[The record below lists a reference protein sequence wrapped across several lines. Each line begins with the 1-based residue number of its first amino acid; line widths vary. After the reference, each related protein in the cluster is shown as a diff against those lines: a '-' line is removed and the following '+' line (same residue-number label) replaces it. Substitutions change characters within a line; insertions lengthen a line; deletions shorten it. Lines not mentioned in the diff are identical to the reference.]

1 MNYIEK
7 VQEQRRRFIEFNEIP
22 KDIKPDI
29 LSSWIR
35 CKKYGVEKDNNPP
48 NIIPKD
54 EFDAILDE
62 KKEFIEICLPIMLNL
77 YEILKNTN
85 YSIILTDENAVI
97 LKILGN
103 EKIMA
108 QNRDLDFLEGRRWK
122 EEDVGTNAIGTCI
135 YLDKPIQ
142 TLGAEHYSKRQQKWT
157 CSASPIHD
165 SKGNIIGCI
174 DLSGSFKD
182 FHTHTLGIVVEAS
195 NTIQEQF
202 SIAEHRKWTEVA
214 FNSIKEGILVIDNDF
229 KLEYFNENICNI
241 LGIDKNQMYKLFMKS
256 LLKDV
261 IKDMGDIKRLNKI
274 AYREITMY
282 VKNRRVE
289 CNVSINPVVM
299 NEKHTGFVILAKK
312 ADTVRTMVNKIAGFS
327 SKYDFDN
334 ILTQNAR
341 MKGIIEDARRIAKSD
356 CTVLITGE
364 SGTGKELFAHSIH
377 NGSKRCSGPFVAI
390 NCSALPKDLVES
402 ELFGYEKGSFTG
414 ASKEGNPGKFELANG
429 GTIFLDEIGEL
440 PLEIQPK
447 LLRVL
452 DNHAITRIGGK
463 YERDLNV
470 RVIAAT
476 NRNLFK
482 EVKLKNF
489 RSDLYFRLNVF
500 NINLIPVRERR
511 EDIEMFIKFFLEKL
525 AQKNKVKINNIDE
538 EFIDV
543 VKNYEWPGNVREIEN
558 VVQRVYYLSEK
569 GRITKALLPDYIM
582 NYRKSS
588 IEDDMKFSS
597 DSDNEFKPEIQTL
610 DQVEEQLIIKAL
622 RHCNGNVVNASKL
635 INMGKSTLYRKIK
648 KYNLE
653 FEMK

>member
-1 MNYIEK
+1 MNHIEK
-7 VQEQRRRFIEFNEIP
+7 YMEKIREQRNTFIKYNEIP
-22 KDIKPDI
+22 KDVRQDI
-29 LSSWIR
+29 LNSWIR
-35 CKKYGVEKDNNPP
+35 CKRYGVGKDNNGA

-54 EFDAILDE
+54 EFNIVLEE
-62 KKEFIEICLPIMLNL
+62 KKEFIEICLPVMLNL

-135 YLDKPIQ
+135 HLDKPIQ
-142 TLGAEHYSKRQQKWT
+142 TLGAEHYCRRQHKWT
-157 CSASPIHD
+157 CSAAPIHD
-165 SKGNIIGCI
+165 SRGKIIGCI
-174 DLSGSFKD
+174 DLSGGYGD

-195 NTIQEQF
+195 NTIQEKF

-229 KLEYFNENICNI
+229 KLKYFNENICKI
-241 LGIDKNQMYKLFMKS
+241 LGINKNQMYKLYMKS

-261 IKDMGDIKRLNKI
+261 IKDMSDTGRANKI
-274 AYREITMY
+274 TYREISMY
-282 VKNRRVE
+282 VKDRRIE
-289 CNVSINPVVM
+289 CNVNVNPVVM
-299 NEKHTGFVILAKK
+299 NEKYIGFVILAKETN
-312 ADTVRTMVNKIAGFS
+312 TVRTVVNRIAGFS

-334 ILTQNAR
+334 ILTNNAK
-341 MKGIIEDARRIAKSD
+341 MMSIIEDARRISRSD

-377 NGSKRCSGPFVAI
+377 NGSKRCRGPFVAI

-429 GTIFLDEIGEL
+429 GTIFLDEIGEM

-452 DNHAITRIGGK
+452 DNHTITRIGGK
-463 YERDLNV
+463 YERNLNV

-476 NRNLFK
+476 NRDLFN
-482 EVKLKNF
+482 EVRLKNF
-489 RSDLYFRLNVF
+489 RNDLYFRLNVF
-500 NINLIPVRERR
+500 NINLIPLRR
-511 EDIEMFIKFFLEKL
+511 RKEDIEMFIKVFLNKL
-525 AQKNKVKINNIDE
+525 SLKNEMKIKRIDGEFMNI
-538 EFIDV
+538 I
-543 VKNYEWPGNVREIEN
+543 KGYNWPGNVREIEN
-558 VVQRVYYLSEK
+558 VVQRAYYMSKDGAITKELLPEYIIKNEK
-569 GRITKALLPDYIM
+569 G
-582 NYRKSS
+582 S
-588 IEDDMKFSS
+588 IESYQE
-597 DSDNEFKPEIQTL
+597 NEFKPKIQTL
-610 DQVEEQLIIKAL
+610 NEVEKQLIVKAL
-622 RHCNGNVVNASKL
+622 RYCSGNVVNASKM

-653 FEMK
+653 TEIR